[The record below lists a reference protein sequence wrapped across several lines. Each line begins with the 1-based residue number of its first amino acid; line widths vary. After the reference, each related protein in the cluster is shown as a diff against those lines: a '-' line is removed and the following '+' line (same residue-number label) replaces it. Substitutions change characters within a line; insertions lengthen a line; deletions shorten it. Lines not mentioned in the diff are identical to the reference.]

1 MMAASLS
8 LSPWNNS
15 AVPPC
20 CYAKQG
26 YWLDETTINNTVIQT
41 IGYQL

>member
-15 AVPPC
+15 AVPPLLLC
-20 CYAKQG
+20 QTG
-26 YWLDETTINNTVIQT
+26 LLDETTINNTVIQT
-41 IGYQL
+41 ISYQL